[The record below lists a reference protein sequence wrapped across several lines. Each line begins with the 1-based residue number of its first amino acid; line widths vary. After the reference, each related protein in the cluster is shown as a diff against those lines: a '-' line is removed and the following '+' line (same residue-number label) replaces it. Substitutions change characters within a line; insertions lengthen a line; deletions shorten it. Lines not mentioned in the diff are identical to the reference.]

1 MTTDC
6 GPRWHWEEIEPS
18 LQIASKSGL
27 NLFNST
33 TFFYSSISVL
43 DYTTFQFFDVD
54 LPCLTC
60 FGYWVEG
67 NIGFDGEVRSP
78 A

>member
-1 MTTDC
+1 MAVGQTGFGRRRGSDWISGRDEMTTDC
-6 GPRWHWEEIEPS
+6 GPRWHWEEIEPL

-43 DYTTFQFFDVD
+43 DYTTSQFFDVD
-54 LPCLTC
+54 LP
-60 FGYWVEG
+60 
-67 NIGFDGEVRSP
+67 
-78 A
+78 